1 MANRRDIQ
9 FTYTPHNKATILDC
23 NFTVD
28 STNADGISGLET
40 SARIASVYM
49 HTSTTPSAGNP
60 NPDAGFILINL
71 QDNYNTFLGMN
82 SARVVPLT
90 GSELT
95 TGLTVGTAYVI
106 TTVGASTRAQWTTA
120 GLPVHI
126 TPAIGVSFLAAATSI
141 AGGGKAKA
149 VLSSAIYSIEIVG
162 DPNLMNS
169 NGAHSAGAGRG
180 MQLILKALGPTA
192 TADTALVET
201 APADGSK
208 IFLSFYLN
216 NSAFGV

>member
-23 NFTVD
+23 NFTVA
-28 STNADGISGLET
+28 SANADGISGLEK
-40 SARIASVYM
+40 SGRIASVYM

-60 NPDAGFILINL
+60 NPDDGFIVVNL
-71 QDNYNTFLGMN
+71 QDNYNTFLGLN
-82 SARVVPLT
+82 AARVVPVT
-90 GSELT
+90 GS
-95 TGLTVGTAYVI
+95 GLTSGLNVGTAYVI
-106 TTVGASTRAQWTTA
+106 STVGASTRAQWTTA
-120 GLPVHI
+120 GLPASV
-126 TPAIGVSFLAAATSI
+126 TPAVGVSFIAAATSI
-141 AGGGKAKA
+141 AGGGEAKA

-169 NGAHSAGAGRG
+169 NGAHSATGGPG

-192 TADTALVET
+192 ADDTALIPK
-201 APADGSK
+201 APADGTK

-216 NSAFGV
+216 NSAYGV